1 MKFSSFLLGF
11 AERINMWWMI
21 KGRRWAE
28 SYLSGL
34 AAVQS
39 QLLHKQRGTASLQ
52 FFCIEEIISLTWG
65 VRVGL
70 LSFLSVDPWDSPGCP
85 FSFPDDLFDSEHLAQ
100 GWLKAIRRIKNC
112 HVLKWRWLVFAI
124 AACPAV
130 HYFRKVPK
138 RIPVRLLNRDNL
150 TWRNW
155 ENRPVNKGKV
165 AKKWGGEGGRG
176 CISKPQLG
184 TAQSFSP
191 SQQAEWNKLVL
202 LKEICLGVFFFPIR
216 GLKRQRTITKKRS
229 V

>member
-1 MKFSSFLLGF
+1 MDWVLFVWASSSAKPTAPQTTGHCF
-11 AERINMWWMI
+11 I
-21 KGRRWAE
+21 
-28 SYLSGL
+28 
-34 AAVQS
+34 AV
-39 QLLHKQRGTASLQ
+39 LLHRRKNQP
-52 FFCIEEIISLTWG
+52 TWG

-85 FSFPDDLFDSEHLAQ
+85 FSFPDDLFDNEHLAQ

-202 LKEICLGVFFFPIR
+202 LKEICLGGFFFP
-216 GLKRQRTITKKRS
+216 
-229 V
+229 